1 MISPTYLERICPVL
15 ILILI
20 LLLLLAL
27 IYLFCSVKKKKKEK
41 KKGHVTSLLTSHAPL
56 THTAQIMRNPFS
68 CLVFIRISIQH
79 VEFFRHDAGSHFQL
93 VHHCTRVSLEVT
105 HCQTA
110 SVLGMYTLSNREKL
124 TSLEQD
130 LLCACSLSTPL
141 TFTRLSKL
149 QLEKCKKREGK
160 QLAFPSSL
168 FLF

>member
-1 MISPTYLERICPVL
+1 MSRHYSHPTLPSPT
-15 ILILI
+15 
-20 LLLLLAL
+20 LLKLCA
-27 IYLFCSVKKKKKEK
+27 IHFPASCSFE
-41 KKGHVTSLLTSHAPL
+41 
-56 THTAQIMRNPFS
+56 
-68 CLVFIRISIQH
+68 LVFSMWG
-79 VEFFRHDAGSHFQL
+79 FFRHDAGSHFQL

-149 QLEKCKKREGK
+149 QLEKCKKEKENNWRF
-160 QLAFPSSL
+160 LLPSFYFKKTISSTPSFSPPEVEVEVDSCRCKL
-168 FLF
+168 NVRFFCVL